1 MSGYNSEITMHG
13 DYNILYYSFKCE
25 KEVGEIK
32 FDRSNL
38 KGVDKKALSGLKK
51 VARFSFSDNNIE
63 KLSPGALCV
72 DKAFL
77 ISEGLTN

>member
-1 MSGYNSEITMHG
+1 MSS
-13 DYNILYYSFKCE
+13 YNIKIAMNGVYNNLYYSFKCE

-38 KGVDKKALSGLKK
+38 KGVDKKALSGLLK
-51 VARFSFSDNNIE
+51 VERFSFSDNNIE

-77 ISEGLTN
+77 IS